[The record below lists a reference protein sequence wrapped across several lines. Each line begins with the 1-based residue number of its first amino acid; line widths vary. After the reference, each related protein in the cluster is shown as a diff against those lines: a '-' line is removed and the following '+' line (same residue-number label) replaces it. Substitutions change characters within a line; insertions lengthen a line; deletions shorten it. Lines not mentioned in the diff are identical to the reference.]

1 MRLYKSS
8 EYAIR
13 CLVAMAHGSADL
25 YSAKHLSGTLDI
37 PYKFLSRLM
46 SRLTAAGIV
55 ESVQGKNG
63 GYRIARPLDGIR
75 LADVVDVV
83 EGLDSYERC
92 ILGFDRCDDANPCPM
107 HEFWTGH
114 KQGILDMMH
123 NVTLAQMAA
132 SEGRRI

>member
-13 CLVAMAHGSADL
+13 CLVAMAHGGEGL
-25 YSAKHLSGTLDI
+25 YSAKHLSDTLGI
-37 PYKFLSRLM
+37 PYKFLGRLM
-46 SRLTAAGIV
+46 GRLTAAGIV
-55 ESVQGKNG
+55 ESVQGKAG
-63 GYRIARPLDGIR
+63 GYRIARPLDDIR
-75 LADVVDVV
+75 LADVVDIV
-83 EGLDSYERC
+83 EGLESYDRC
-92 ILGFDRCDDANPCPM
+92 ILGFERCDDQNPCPM

-123 NVTLAQMAA
+123 DVTLAQMAA